1 MASKNE
7 LLLLKAKARIELLRR
22 GAEKGKFWDYC
33 LYMDFDFFSRRGV
46 LKQVADVLQHV
57 YDAYKVGNPI
67 HVGISM
73 PPRSGKSYIVSL
85 FCSFMIGHFPQKSIM
100 RNTCTKDLYNK
111 LSKDTRDLVDSAKWM
126 SIFPYKLATRGVN
139 TWGLKEATQE
149 SYFGGGTG
157 GNIIGFGAS
166 MLDIT
171 DDLYKNWTEAMSE
184 NVNNKTIAWSDA
196 ARGSRVER
204 GCCHIDVGTRWR
216 KNDII
221 GRSVERGDY
230 DYDVCIAAMTEDG
243 KSFCED
249 VQTTEFYQ
257 KQKKNIAA
265 EIWESE
271 YQQNPIDVKGRLFA
285 PDELLYYK
293 ELPNIADIEA
303 NLAVCDTA
311 DTGTDNLSMPFCVKV
326 GDLYYIYDWLFTT
339 APMDVTA
346 PLIKGGIQVNGAEK
360 VRFESNNGGKLF
372 AKGIAKS
379 VNADI
384 TWKTTTSHKETRILM
399 DAAWIKKHF
408 VFKEDRG
415 HGDYSHAFEQL
426 ITYVKM
432 IKRQPDD
439 APDSLSM
446 LMRFIGEL
454 GLNNVKSKSDLTRGE
469 WESTNVEPWNIH

>member
-1 MASKNE
+1 MANKE
-7 LLLLKAKARIELLRR
+7 LLRLKAKARMELFRR
-22 GAEKGKFWDYC
+22 KSEKGDFWSYC
-33 LYMDFDFFSRRGV
+33 LYMDFAFFSRRGI

-57 YDAYKVGNPI
+57 YDAYKVGQDI

-85 FCSFMIGHFPQKSIM
+85 FCSFMIGHFPQKSVM

-126 SIFPYKLATRGVN
+126 SIFPYQLSTRGVN
-139 TWGLKEATQE
+139 TWGLAEATQE

-157 GNIIGFGAS
+157 GNILGFGAS

-171 DDLYKNWTEAMSE
+171 DDLYKGWTDAMSE

-204 GCCHIDVGTRWR
+204 GCCKIDVGTRWR

-230 DYDVCIAAMTEDG
+230 DYDICIAAMTDDG

-249 VQTTEFYQ
+249 VQTTAFYQ
-257 KQKKNIAA
+257 KIKKNIAP

-271 YQQNPIDVKGRLFA
+271 YQQQPIDVKGRLFA
-285 PDELLYYK
+285 PDELLYYD
-293 ELPNIADIEA
+293 ELPVREDREA

-311 DTGTDNLSMPFCVKV
+311 DSGSDNLSMPFCYKV
-326 GDLYYIYDWLFTT
+326 GKLYYLYDWIFTT
-339 APMDVTA
+339 VSMDITG
-346 PLIKGGIQVNGAEK
+346 PLIKGTLQVNGVQKA
-360 VRFESNNGGKLF
+360 RFESNNGGKLF
-372 AKGIAKS
+372 AKEISKD
-379 VNADI
+379 VDTEV
-384 TWKTTTSHKETRILM
+384 TWKATTSNKETRVFM
-399 DAAWIKKHF
+399 DSSWIKQHV
-408 VFKEDRG
+408 VFKREMG
-415 HGDYSHAFEQL
+415 SGDYAKAFAQM
-426 ITYVKM
+426 ITYIKM
-432 IKRQPDD
+432 IKKQPDD

-446 LMRFIGEL
+446 FRRFVLDL
-454 GLNNVKSKSDLTRGE
+454 GFDGNRSIADMNRGA
-469 WESTNVEPWNIH
+469 WESIDVPTCKLR